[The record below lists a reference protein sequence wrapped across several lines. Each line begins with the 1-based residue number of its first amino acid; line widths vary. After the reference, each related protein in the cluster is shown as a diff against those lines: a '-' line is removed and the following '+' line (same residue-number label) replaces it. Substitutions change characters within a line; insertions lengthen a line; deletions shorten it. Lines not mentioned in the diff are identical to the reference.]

1 MKTTMTAL
9 AMSLGFAVLAGS
21 AAAQQLDSRGNV
33 IPGTEPPPK
42 IDKIPKE
49 RATERE
55 MPPPPPP
62 RAENLVQIDVPHFPG
77 KDVFLDRAAI
87 SIGQDDIVRYTVVAT
102 AASGQKQVSYEGVRC
117 GPDEWRSYFLARSDG
132 GWTKDFTSQWQRVSD
147 AGPAAIRFMLAK
159 AYFCTPQGRPVATLE
174 DIYDRLEGSSVMTRG
189 R

>member
-9 AMSLGFAVLAGS
+9 AMSLGFAILAGPT
-21 AAAQQLDSRGNV
+21 AAQQYDSRGNV

-42 IDKIPKE
+42 IDKLPKE

-77 KDVFLDRAAI
+77 KDVFLDKAAI
-87 SIGQDDIVRYTVVAT
+87 SIGQDDIVRYTVIST

-117 GPDEWRSYFLARSDG
+117 GPDEWRSYFLARPDG
-132 GWTKDFTSQWQRVSD
+132 GWTKDFTSQWQRVND
-147 AGPAAIRFMLAK
+147 AGPGAILFMLAK

-174 DIYDRLEGSSVMTRG
+174 DIYDRLEGSSVMTRQ